1 MGVYSEYLDRQMD
14 FEALAA
20 ERKKQLARIA
30 EIRSRDV
37 LVYAA
42 DLNAANA
49 PIGVQYD
56 DLLPINDQLANVDGE
71 QVDLILETGGG
82 SGEVA
87 EDIVDLLHDKYE
99 EVGVIVPGTA
109 KSAGTLMVMAG
120 NEILMEPASSLGPI
134 DAQIQWQGKV
144 FSADA
149 LLEGIES
156 IKEEVEKT
164 GKLNKA
170 FIPILQGISP
180 GELQS
185 AENALE
191 FAQKLVTDWLVRYKF
206 RNWDTHASTG
216 KEVTEKER
224 KARAREV
231 AMKLCDHKSW
241 LTHGRSIKLPHL
253 EEMRLKITN
262 YQEEYPDL
270 ADAVR
275 RYHTLLR
282 MTFESNIY
290 KVFETPKSQIYRARQ
305 EQGVKGAPMPPGQLA
320 SAAIGYPCNNCGE
333 QLALQAN
340 FADGVPIE
348 SGAIPFP
355 ADNML
360 KCPQCNAENDVTEA
374 RRQVEAQAGRPI
386 IAQEA

>member
-1 MGVYSEYLDRQMD
+1 MGVYSDYLDLQMD
-14 FEALAA
+14 FEALTA
-20 ERKKQLARIA
+20 ERKKQLARIS

-42 DLNAANA
+42 DLNASNA
-49 PIGVQYD
+49 PISVQYT
-56 DLLPINDQLANVDGE
+56 DLLPINDQLANLNGK

-87 EDIVDLLHDKYE
+87 EDIVDLLHNTYE

-149 LLEGIES
+149 LLEGIDS

-164 GKLNKA
+164 GKLNRA
-170 FIPILQGISP
+170 YIPILQGISP

-191 FAQKLVTDWLVRYKF
+191 FARKLVTDWLVHYKF
-206 RNWDTHASTG
+206 KNWDAHSSTG
-216 KEVTEKER
+216 EKVTEKDR

-231 AMKLCDHKSW
+231 AKKLCDHKSW
-241 LTHGRSIKLPHL
+241 LTHGRSIKIRDL
-253 EEMRLKITN
+253 ETMKLKITN
-262 YQEEYPDL
+262 YLDDPDL

-275 RYHTLLR
+275 RYHTLLQ
-282 MTFESNIY
+282 MTFETNIY
-290 KVFETPKSQIYRARQ
+290 KVFETPTSQIYRARQ
-305 EQGVKGAPMPPGQLA
+305 EQGVQGAPMPQGQLA

-333 QLALQAN
+333 QLTLQAN

-360 KCPQCNAENDVTEA
+360 KCPKCNTENDVTEA
-374 RRQVEAQAGRPI
+374 RRQVESQAGQPI

>member
-14 FEALAA
+14 FETLTA
-20 ERKKQLARIA
+20 ERKQQLARIA
-30 EIRSRDV
+30 ELRSRDV

-42 DLNAANA
+42 DLSAANA
-49 PIGVQYD
+49 PIGVQYA
-56 DLLPINDQLANVDGE
+56 DLLPINDQLANLGGNR
-71 QVDLILETGGG
+71 VDLILETGGG

-87 EDIVDLLHDKYE
+87 EDIVNLLHDKYE

-120 NEILMEPASSLGPI
+120 DEILMEPASSLGPI

-170 FIPILQGISP
+170 YIPILQGISP

-191 FAQKLVTDWLVRYKF
+191 FAQKLVTEWLVRYKF
-206 RNWDTHASTG
+206 RNWNTHSSTG

-231 AMKLCDHKSW
+231 AKKLCDHKSW
-241 LTHGRSIKLPHL
+241 LTHGRSVKLPHL
-253 EEMRLKITN
+253 EAMRLKITN
-262 YQEEYPDL
+262 YLEDPDL
-270 ADAVR
+270 SDAVR

-290 KVFETPKSQIYRARQ
+290 KVFETPTSQIYRARQ
-305 EQGVKGAPMPPGQLA
+305 EQGVQGAPMPPDQLA
-320 SAAIGYPCNNCGE
+320 SAAISYPCNNCGE
-333 QLALQAN
+333 QLTLQAN

-348 SGAIPFP
+348 PGAIPFP
-355 ADNML
+355 ANNML

-374 RRQVEAQAGRPI
+374 RRQVESQAGRPI